1 MRRSAALV
9 ALLAALA
16 PLCASAVQLEALD
29 LARTWRLRTLRFRG
43 VSAVRRGDLRRA
55 MSTKPR
61 PWFAVWR
68 ARPLFDPV
76 VFRTDLDRLRQFYRT
91 RGYYHARVTYDLELP
106 ESGDALVAVVFIE
119 EGPPVK
125 VVSVDVTLGGAEP
138 SLAERRLLLD
148 HLPVAPG
155 RVFTEEAYGRADT
168 YLRAYYREHGYAR
181 VDVAKEAKVDVTHD
195 QVRVAYR
202 LESGPPCVFGETV
215 ITGTKDV
222 DPEVPRR
229 EIAYAPGQPFKQSLL
244 ERTRSNLVA
253 LRLFPCWR
261 S

>member
-29 LARTWRLRTLRFRG
+29 LARTWRLRALRFRG

-91 RGYYHARVTYDLELP
+91 RGYYHARVTYDLKLP
-106 ESGDALVAVVFIE
+106 ESGDALVAVVLIE

-125 VVSVDVTLGGAEP
+125 VRSVDPA
-138 SLAERRLLLD
+138 
-148 HLPVAPG
+148 
-155 RVFTEEAYGRADT
+155 
-168 YLRAYYREHGYAR
+168 
-181 VDVAKEAKVDVTHD
+181 
-195 QVRVAYR
+195 
-202 LESGPPCVFGETV
+202 
-215 ITGTKDV
+215 
-222 DPEVPRR
+222 PRR
-229 EIAYAPGQPFKQSLL
+229 ARPASPQ
-244 ERTRSNLVA
+244 A
-253 LRLFPCWR
+253 RLPPDHHP
-261 S
+261 